1 MGVTNLNNT
10 VSVLWDN
17 ALSERTLSTYS
28 AGVNS
33 FKTFLLLNNISSDVR
48 KLPEVTEDVF
58 ILYIAYCFDT
68 LQIKHS
74 TIKLYL
80 SGIRFEYLK
89 TGTNCPLLNSGQAIS
104 ARIHAFLNA
113 VKRIQGHTKRPR
125 HPITASVLNQMCSV
139 LQNGYVSTFTDS
151 LLEAAFITSFCGFL
165 RCSEITT
172 SQHGFDQ
179 TLNVCLSDVTFAD
192 TQIELRLK
200 SSKTDP
206 FRRGISIPLF
216 KNDLNNKLCPHT
228 ALSKYLVLRNK
239 FFPCQSAPSLP
250 FFLTETG
257 EAMCRSF
264 FVLHTKQILFRLGYN
279 ASFFSGHSYR
289 IGASSTAAVCRL
301 EDHLICTLG
310 RWTSDCYRTYIHTPS
325 QVIQDAQVNLLQ
337 EL

>member
-1 MGVTNLNNT
+1 MRSKCRSVSTNMSSTSTDTMGVTNLNNT
-10 VSVLWDN
+10 VSLLWDN

-89 TGTNCPLLNSGQAIS
+89 TGTNCPLLNSGQATS

-113 VKRIQGHTKRPR
+113 VNVFRATKRPI
-125 HPITASVLNQMCSV
+125 HPITASVLNQMCSI

-172 SQHGFDQ
+172 
-179 TLNVCLSDVTFAD
+179 
-192 TQIELRLK
+192 
-200 SSKTDP
+200 
-206 FRRGISIPLF
+206 
-216 KNDLNNKLCPHT
+216 
-228 ALSKYLVLRNK
+228 
-239 FFPCQSAPSLP
+239 
-250 FFLTETG
+250 
-257 EAMCRSF
+257 
-264 FVLHTKQILFRLGYN
+264 FV
-279 ASFFSGHSYR
+279 
-289 IGASSTAAVCRL
+289 
-301 EDHLICTLG
+301 
-310 RWTSDCYRTYIHTPS
+310 
-325 QVIQDAQVNLLQ
+325 
-337 EL
+337 